1 MYLHGSHTEPHVR
14 KNPLYSV
21 LIYGTRVVGLQRYFL
36 YTEDER
42 KKITASYNY
51 TTTSRF
57 WIKLNA
63 EEEDFIRKL
72 NRMTSLT

>member
-1 MYLHGSHTEPHVR
+1 MYLHGSHTEPYVR

-36 YTEDER
+36 YTEEER
-42 KKITASYNY
+42 KKITWSYYNSQP
-51 TTTSRF
+51 TSRF
-57 WIKLNA
+57 WIKLND

-72 NRMTSLT
+72 NRMTL